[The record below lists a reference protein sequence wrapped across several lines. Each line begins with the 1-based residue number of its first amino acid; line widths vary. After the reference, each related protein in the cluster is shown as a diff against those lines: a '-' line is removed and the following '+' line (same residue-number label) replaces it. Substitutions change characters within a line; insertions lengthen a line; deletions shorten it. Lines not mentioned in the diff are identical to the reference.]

1 MVAQGIKTSKKSGLK
16 RNGSKQHQKRNSP
29 QLNQEYQ
36 DLKEQESLA
45 VKDISDSKY
54 NMMY

>member
-36 DLKEQESLA
+36 DPKEQESLA